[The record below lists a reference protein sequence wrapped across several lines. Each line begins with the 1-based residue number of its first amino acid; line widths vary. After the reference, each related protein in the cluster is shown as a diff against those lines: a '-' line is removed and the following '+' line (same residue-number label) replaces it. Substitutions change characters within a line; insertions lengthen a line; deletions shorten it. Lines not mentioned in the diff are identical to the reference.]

1 MMARFFLL
9 CKPTAII
16 QQLMEE
22 PINETIVL
30 SMAPMCLNAI
40 ILL

>member
-1 MMARFFLL
+1 MRFFLL
-9 CKPTAII
+9 CKPIAII

-22 PINETIVL
+22 PITEATVL
-30 SMAPMCLNAI
+30 SVALMCLNAI

>member
-1 MMARFFLL
+1 MRFFLL
-9 CKPTAII
+9 CKPIAII

-22 PINETIVL
+22 PITEATIL
-30 SMAPMCLNAI
+30 SVALMCLNAI

>member
-1 MMARFFLL
+1 MRFFLL
-9 CKPTAII
+9 CKPIAII

-22 PINETIVL
+22 PITEAIVL
-30 SMAPMCLNAI
+30 SMASMCLNAI

>member
-1 MMARFFLL
+1 MRFFLL
-9 CKPTAII
+9 CKPIAII

-22 PINETIVL
+22 PKNKAIVL
-30 SMAPMCLNAI
+30 SMALMCLNAI

>member
-1 MMARFFLL
+1 MRFFL
-9 CKPTAII
+9 CKPIAII

-22 PINETIVL
+22 PKNKATVL
-30 SMAPMCLNAI
+30 TVALMCLNAI

>member
-1 MMARFFLL
+1 MRFFLL
-9 CKPTAII
+9 RKPIAII

-22 PINETIVL
+22 LKNEAIVL
-30 SMAPMCLNAI
+30 SMASMCLNAI

>member
-1 MMARFFLL
+1 MRFFLL
-9 CKPTAII
+9 CKPIAIV

-22 PINETIVL
+22 LKNEAIVL
-30 SMAPMCLNAI
+30 SMASICLNAI

>member
-22 PINETIVL
+22 PKNEAIVL
-30 SMAPMCLNAI
+30 SMALMCLNAI

>member
-1 MMARFFLL
+1 MRFFLL
-9 CKPTAII
+9 CKPIAII

-22 PINETIVL
+22 LINETIVL
-30 SMAPMCLNAI
+30 SMALMCLNAI

>member
-1 MMARFFLL
+1 MRFFLL
-9 CKPTAII
+9 IKPIAII

-22 PINETIVL
+22 LKNEAIVL

>member
-22 PINETIVL
+22 LINETIVL
-30 SMAPMCLNAI
+30 SMASMCLNAI

>member
-1 MMARFFLL
+1 MRFFLL
-9 CKPTAII
+9 RKPIAII

-22 PINETIVL
+22 LKNEAIVL
-30 SMAPMCLNAI
+30 SIASMCLNAI

>member
-9 CKPTAII
+9 CKPIAII

-22 PINETIVL
+22 LKNEAIVF
-30 SMAPMCLNAI
+30 SIASMCLSAI

>member
-1 MMARFFLL
+1 MRFFLL
-9 CKPTAII
+9 CKPIAVI

-22 PINETIVL
+22 PINEAIVL
-30 SMAPMCLNAI
+30 SMALMRLNAI

>member
-1 MMARFFLL
+1 MRFFLL
-9 CKPTAII
+9 CEPIAII

-22 PINETIVL
+22 PKNKATVL
-30 SMAPMCLNAI
+30 SVALMCLNAI

>member
-1 MMARFFLL
+1 MRFFLL
-9 CKPTAII
+9 FKPIAII

-22 PINETIVL
+22 LKNEAIVL
-30 SMAPMCLNAI
+30 SMASMCLNAI

>member
-1 MMARFFLL
+1 MRFFLL
-9 CKPTAII
+9 CKPTPIV

-22 PINETIVL
+22 PITEAIVL
-30 SMAPMCLNAI
+30 SMALMCLNAI

>member
-1 MMARFFLL
+1 MRFFLL
-9 CKPTAII
+9 CKPITII

-22 PINETIVL
+22 LKNEAIVL
-30 SMAPMCLNAI
+30 SIASMCLNAI

>member
-1 MMARFFLL
+1 MRFFLL
-9 CKPTAII
+9 CKPIAII

-22 PINETIVL
+22 PINKATVL
-30 SMAPMCLNAI
+30 SVALMCLNAI

>member
-1 MMARFFLL
+1 MRFFLL
-9 CKPTAII
+9 CKPIAII

-22 PINETIVL
+22 PITEATVL
-30 SMAPMCLNAI
+30 SMALMRLNAI

>member
-22 PINETIVL
+22 PITKTIVL
-30 SMAPMCLNAI
+30 SMALMCLNAI

>member
-1 MMARFFLL
+1 MRFFLL
-9 CKPTAII
+9 CKRIAII

-22 PINETIVL
+22 PITEATVL
-30 SMAPMCLNAI
+30 SMALMCLNAI

>member
-1 MMARFFLL
+1 MRFFLL
-9 CKPTAII
+9 IKPIAII

-22 PINETIVL
+22 LKNEAIVL
-30 SMAPMCLNAI
+30 SMALICLNAI

>member
-1 MMARFFLL
+1 MRFFLL
-9 CKPTAII
+9 IKPIAII

-22 PINETIVL
+22 PITEAIVL
-30 SMAPMCLNAI
+30 SMALMRLNAI

>member
-1 MMARFFLL
+1 MRFFLL
-9 CKPTAII
+9 CKPIAII

-22 PINETIVL
+22 PITEATIL
-30 SMAPMCLNAI
+30 SMASMCLNAI

>member
-1 MMARFFLL
+1 MRFFLL
-9 CKPTAII
+9 CKPIAII

-22 PINETIVL
+22 PITEATIL
-30 SMAPMCLNAI
+30 SMALMCLNAI

>member
-1 MMARFFLL
+1 MRFFLL

-22 PINETIVL
+22 PITEAIVL
-30 SMAPMCLNAI
+30 SMALMCLNAI